1 MLTNMATENIQHDF
15 VFENNAKVF
24 KCSMESCKHR
34 KFATAWT
41 LNRHM
46 NMVHAKEFHCPIDD
60 CFQVFDTRLAL
71 SKHKKKH
78 KKNFACDRCNSTFT
92 AEKYLE
98 THKSKYHGNTQIS
111 RNFCLHCEK
120 QYDNYGELQNHIN
133 EEHNKKTKFERINTA
148 YNLKHQDWRM
158 NLGKFFYNACRQ

>member
-1 MLTNMATENIQHDF
+1 MATENIQHDF

-24 KCSMESCKHR
+24 KCSIESCKHR

-78 KKNFACDRCNSTFT
+78 KKISPAIDAIQPLLQKNIYKVINQDFMKKLKFQEIFVCSV
-92 AEKYLE
+92 
-98 THKSKYHGNTQIS
+98 KSN
-111 RNFCLHCEK
+111 
-120 QYDNYGELQNHIN
+120 
-133 EEHNKKTKFERINTA
+133 
-148 YNLKHQDWRM
+148 
-158 NLGKFFYNACRQ
+158 